1 MSILFDVDSL
11 SDEIK
16 RRVTDELEFRPTVK
30 KSFMKGKF
38 GGGSSSSQGKPVY
51 PYHITDDDRQVY
63 LPYAWSRVN
72 VEGCLPPPKSA
83 YMPVSMPYT
92 GQLRGGQAEVKGE
105 IIRLLN
111 ETGSVKLAFY
121 PGFGKTSL
129 SVFLASKI
137 GLRVAVITHRIVLME
152 QWKKSFERFCPESR
166 VKILKTGKPILD
178 DDQVVILNAENVE
191 KFGHVFSSFGL
202 VIVDE
207 IHCIATES
215 LIKSLFYFT
224 PKYLIGLSATPTRPD
239 GMDALLD
246 VYFGHN
252 TLHKKLYRRHTYY
265 QVKTGMEPEISCKAD
280 GTVDWNS
287 LLVWQ
292 GSCPERNTQIL
303 QIIDHF
309 KERHFLVLCK
319 RVAQAHILEKA
330 LLEKGEKVCVLT
342 GDNNDLDESARIV
355 IASLQKVGVG
365 FSHDILDALIIAGDM
380 EEYFVQYLGR
390 VMRTEEVEPVVFDL
404 VDDHSTCKR
413 HFTTRKKISQ
423 EAGGT
428 IRDFRRDFPEVL
440 T

>member
-1 MSILFDVDSL
+1 MSILFTTDSL
-11 SDEIK
+11 SNEIK
-16 RRVTDELEFRPTVK
+16 QRVTNELEFRPTVK
-30 KSFMKGKF
+30 KTFMKGKF
-38 GGGSSSSQGKPVY
+38 GGGQSQGRPVY
-51 PYHITDDDRQVY
+51 PYYVTPDESQVY

-72 VEGCLPPPKSA
+72 VENCLPPPKSD
-83 YMPVSMPYT
+83 YMSVQMPYT
-92 GQLRGGQAEVKGE
+92 GQLRGGQQEVKAE
-105 IIRLLN
+105 IIKILN
-111 ETGSVKLAFY
+111 ETGSIKLAFY

-166 VKILKTGKPILD
+166 VKMLKTGKKITD
-178 DDQVVILNAENVE
+178 EDQVIILNAENVE

-202 VIVDE
+202 VVVDE

-246 VYFGHN
+246 VYFGQN
-252 TLHKKLYRRHTYY
+252 TLHKKLHRKHSYY
-265 QVKTGMEPEISCKAD
+265 QVKTGLEPEVSCKVD
-280 GTVDWNS
+280 GTLDWNS

-292 GSCPERNTQIL
+292 GSCPERNQQIL
-303 QIIDHF
+303 SIIDSF
-309 KERHFLVLCK
+309 PDRHFLVLCK
-319 RVAQAHILEKA
+319 RVAQAEILRSS
-330 LLEKGEKVCVLT
+330 LTEKGEKVCVLT
-342 GDNNDLDESARIV
+342 GDNNEVDETARIV

-404 VDDHSTCKR
+404 VDNHATCKR
-413 HFTTRKKISQ
+413 HFATRKKISQ

-428 IRDFRRDFPEVL
+428 IRDFRKDFPDVL
-440 T
+440 E